1 MSNPATSAGTEAPS
15 SGFPP
20 FKTETFPSQ
29 LFWLT
34 ITFVVLFV
42 VVWRIANPMVQAVVK
57 GRRNK
62 IDGDI
67 AAAAKHKADAEA
79 ALAAYNTA
87 LGDAKT
93 RAHKLADE
101 TRKTINDEVEAA
113 KAETDAQ
120 AKASAAEAEKRIAAM
135 QVEAAKHVTKAA
147 QDAAVA
153 IVGRLIGDTVPPE
166 EAERAVK
173 AVGA

>member
-20 FKTETFPSQ
+20 FKTDTFPSQ

-34 ITFVVLFV
+34 VTFVVLFV
-42 VVWRIANPMVQAVVK
+42 VVWRIANPMIQTVVK
-57 GRRNK
+57 GRKDK

-67 AAAAKHKADAEA
+67 AAAAKNKADAEA
-79 ALAAYNTA
+79 ALAAYNAA
-87 LGDAKT
+87 LGDAKV

-101 TRKTINDEVEAA
+101 TRKKINDEVEAA
-113 KAETDAQ
+113 KAQADVQ
-120 AKASAAEAEKRIAAM
+120 AKASTVEAEKRIAAM
-135 QVEAAKHVTKAA
+135 QAEAAKHVTKAA

-153 IVGRLIGDTVPPE
+153 IVGRLIGDVVPPE